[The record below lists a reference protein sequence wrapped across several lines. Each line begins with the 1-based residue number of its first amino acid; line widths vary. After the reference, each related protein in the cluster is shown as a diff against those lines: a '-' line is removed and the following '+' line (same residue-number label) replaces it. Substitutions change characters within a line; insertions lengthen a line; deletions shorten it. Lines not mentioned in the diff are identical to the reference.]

1 MFMKNDGDK
10 KLSEITEQ
18 IIDIVCLAASFG
30 ILFLLPH
37 KIDFFF
43 YLIFGISAFLF
54 CVGFFRLGFT
64 IKVPA
69 VSGWTLFTG
78 IFFALSGVI
87 INIVG
92 LYEIWRDHGSG
103 RSITI
108 ATLLLIEALLFFAIA
123 GSSAK
128 TLGAKRMAAI
138 LLRIVAVLAGL
149 FGIAFAIWKGLREFS
164 VLIGT
169 MLLIEAICL
178 WKMGSG
184 SNPFN
189 TLTPEIQAVPGMQ
202 IPIEELRQIFA
213 GVDTQLRYP
222 WIGKIETIK
231 EESIIYGP
239 SEDGFCVYCYYQFGR
254 FYVSGSTSPFFP
266 DPEDAQGH
274 IVREIPDEN
283 GILLAKENLPEAYA
297 AMFIRYVE
305 SGEAQWRTI

>member
-78 IFFALSGVI
+78 IFFAVSGVI

-123 GSSAK
+123 GGSAK
-128 TLGAKRMAAI
+128 TLGAKRMAGRPFRDRFCN
-138 LLRIVAVLAGL
+138 LEGL
-149 FGIAFAIWKGLREFS
+149 TRVFRAHRNNAPDRSYLS
-164 VLIGT
+164 V
-169 MLLIEAICL
+169 
-178 WKMGSG
+178 
-184 SNPFN
+184 
-189 TLTPEIQAVPGMQ
+189 
-202 IPIEELRQIFA
+202 
-213 GVDTQLRYP
+213 
-222 WIGKIETIK
+222 
-231 EESIIYGP
+231 
-239 SEDGFCVYCYYQFGR
+239 
-254 FYVSGSTSPFFP
+254 
-266 DPEDAQGH
+266 
-274 IVREIPDEN
+274 EN
-283 GILLAKENLPEAYA
+283 GKRQQSLQYA
-297 AMFIRYVE
+297 DSRNTGSAGHAD
-305 SGEAQWRTI
+305 SD

>member
-69 VSGWTLFTG
+69 VSGWTFFTG

-123 GSSAK
+123 GGSAK
-128 TLGAKRMAAI
+128 TTVRTIDFLSVHREGAEVIIKVHGNAFLYNMV
-138 LLRIVAVLAGL
+138 RIIAGT
-149 FGIAFAIWKGLREFS
+149 
-164 VLIGT
+164 LIGIGQGK
-169 MLLIEAICL
+169 LPPECL
-178 WKMGSG
+178 GKA
-184 SNPFN
+184 
-189 TLTPEIQAVPGMQ
+189 LTSLNRLDLGVTAPACGL
-202 IPIEELRQIFA
+202 ELTRVEYDF
-213 GVDTQLRYP
+213 D
-222 WIGKIETIK
+222 
-231 EESIIYGP
+231 
-239 SEDGFCVYCYYQFGR
+239 
-254 FYVSGSTSPFFP
+254 
-266 DPEDAQGH
+266 
-274 IVREIPDEN
+274 RE
-283 GILLAKENLPEAYA
+283 
-297 AMFIRYVE
+297 
-305 SGEAQWRTI
+305 QWWT